1 MNENLIQSLN
11 AYTNVL
17 EQKLSALEQRVAL
30 LEQQLAAN
38 SNTDQDVVKLITQL
52 QERISTLESRPMTT
66 EEAEPEVEVE
76 LVLDE
81 DEQEDEPVAAPEPEQ
96 EQVTES
102 TPEPIVET
110 EPVVAPEPVAESVPV
125 TEPEPVVEP
134 EPAPVAAPQP
144 APQAEVHHEQPK
156 MSKGTPLQTSLFGEA
171 VQDIR
176 HAISLGDRF
185 LFQRELFA
193 GKGELM
199 QKTLDEINAL
209 DSLEEA
215 LEYVNQHF
223 DWDQD
228 SHAAQL
234 FENVLRR
241 RFN

>member
-11 AYTNVL
+11 AYTNAL
-17 EQKLSALEQRVAL
+17 EQKISALEQRVAL

-52 QERISTLESRPMTT
+52 QERISNLESRPMTT

-81 DEQEDEPVAAPEPEQ
+81 DEPEEEPVAAPEPEQ
-96 EQVTES
+96 AQVTES

-110 EPVVAPEPVAESVPV
+110 EPIVAPEPVAESVPV
-125 TEPEPVVEP
+125 TEP
-134 EPAPVAAPQP
+134 APVAAPEP
-144 APQAEVHHEQPK
+144 TPQAEVHHEQPK

-209 DSLEEA
+209 NSLEEA
-215 LEYVNQHF
+215 MEYVNQHF
-223 DWDQD
+223 DWDHD

>member
-11 AYTNVL
+11 AYTNAL

-66 EEAEPEVEVE
+66 DEAEPEVEVE

-81 DEQEDEPVAAPEPEQ
+81 DEPMDEPVAASEPEQ
-96 EQVTES
+96 EPVVES
-102 TPEPIVET
+102 APEPEPIKEQTPEPII
-110 EPVVAPEPVAESVPV
+110 
-125 TEPEPVVEP
+125 EPVVEP
-134 EPAPVAAPQP
+134 IVEPKTIVEPETVVESTPMAEPAADPIQHV
-144 APQAEVHHEQPK
+144 
-156 MSKGTPLQTSLFGEA
+156 KGVPMQTSLFGSA

-176 HAISLGDRF
+176 QAISLGDRF

-193 GKGELM
+193 GNGELM
-199 QKTLDEINAL
+199 QKTLDDINAL
-209 DSLEEA
+209 HSLEDA
-215 LEYVNQHF
+215 TEYINQHF
-223 DWDQD
+223 EWDHD
-228 SHAAQL
+228 THAAQL